1 MRSFPASVFSA
12 ISEVSV
18 SGFLN
23 THQADFNTKEPQMV
37 RPALID
43 AVTNTIRRAYN
54 RYRKSRVQDTERCG
68 SAADLTIEMDWG
80 VDLDSLTFRW
90 TGWDGT
96 AHEARVKGRCARCW
110 GGLVARHDDRHQISG
125 MKCRVCGEK
134 LEGEAARDE
143 DTRMRNEHAA
153 NRGNVSSGRL
163 PRYADN
169 ATFVLKTFPAREH
182 MSPDDLC
189 ARVTRSKAM
198 PSKGNKIDRNGFPPG
213 TPGYFVLQATTL
225 MASVENIF
233 HPHMQSV
240 ADFPRVRFRDDGS
253 AIWTISTEGIG
264 DDPQFHE
271 RRLLRNLGETLTAA
285 MISAF
290 ACELAMKA
298 VSLTVNDEALK
309 KHDLKQ
315 LYDDLPE
322 PSRRRVAADY
332 PGIAAA
338 LDAGR
343 QTFDSWRYFES
354 SVGEAAA
361 RALIDT
367 EQARNLG
374 KAARVILDE
383 AETVGLGY
391 AVNLEGR
398 QDVRASGAAGAHRQ
412 HLDIRLNI
420 NVTGREGPPS
430 HDPVPAPYNPT
441 YPFPL
446 T

>member
-1 MRSFPASVFSA
+1 
-12 ISEVSV
+12 
-18 SGFLN
+18 
-23 THQADFNTKEPQMV
+23 MV
-37 RPALID
+37 RLGLMGH
-43 AVTNTIRRAYN
+43 VTNAIRRVYA
-54 RYRKSRVQDTERCG
+54 RYRKPHVPATD
-68 SAADLTIEMDWG
+68 SAIEIDIEWG
-80 VDLDSLTFRW
+80 VDLESLTFRW

-96 AHEARVKGRCARCW
+96 DQEARVKGRCARCW
-110 GGLVARHDDRHQISG
+110 GGLVARHDDRHQVTGI
-125 MKCRVCGEK
+125 KCRVCGEK

-143 DTRMRNEHAA
+143 DARMHNEHAA
-153 NRGNVSSGRL
+153 NRENVSSGRL

-182 MSPDDLC
+182 LSPDDFF
-189 ARVTRSKAM
+189 ARVRRAQAAGSAR
-198 PSKGNKIDRNGFPPG
+198 NKIDRNAFPPG
-213 TPGYFVLQATTL
+213 SPGYFVLQATTL
-225 MASVENIF
+225 MASVEHIS
-233 HPHMQSV
+233 HPSKPSV
-240 ADFPRVRFRDDGS
+240 ADFPQLRFRDDGT
-253 AIWTISTEGIG
+253 AVWTVSTEGIA

-271 RRLLRNLGETLTAA
+271 RRMLRNLGETLTAA

-322 PSRRRVAADY
+322 PSRRRVEADY

-343 QTFDSWRYFES
+343 QTFDSWRYFETA
-354 SVGEAAA
+354 VGEAAA

-383 AETVGLGY
+383 SEMVGLGY

-398 QDVRASGAAGAHRQ
+398 QDVRASGDAGAYRQ
-412 HLDIRLNI
+412 QLDITLNI
-420 NVTGREGPPS
+420 NVKGREGPPS

-446 T
+446 A